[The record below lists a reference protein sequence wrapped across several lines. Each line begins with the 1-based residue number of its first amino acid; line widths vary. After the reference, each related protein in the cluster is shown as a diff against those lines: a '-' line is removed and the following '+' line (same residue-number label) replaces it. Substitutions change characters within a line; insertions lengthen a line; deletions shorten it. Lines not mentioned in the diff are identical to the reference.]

1 MTHQS
6 TLALQIQSHIE
17 ANRPKFIDNRLL
29 DSSSLD
35 LLADF
40 ESVAYSNDA
49 SVDLSHVVG
58 MYHLN
63 YVGCTWAELIGTP
76 VGENYKLARLNS
88 CLRELNVNPTYYEEK
103 SIKANWSF
111 SLIDGELYCDEGHHR
126 TVVGRYYLQT
136 FGKPTRIHG
145 VALNVYRRIHKPV
158 EFPNTNNSLLSKLQK
173 IIGFSR
179 SNFFSH
185 M

>member
-58 MYHLN
+58 MYHPN

-126 TVVGRYYLQT
+126 TVIGRCYLQT

-158 EFPNTNNSLLSKLQK
+158 EFPNSNNSLLSKLQK
-173 IIGFSR
+173 IIEFSR

-185 M
+185 L